1 MATQSQSKSAARLLA
16 VGRTFA
22 LRILLLAALQ
32 PLSACIPLVLT
43 AASVTAVDISLDRRT
58 AGKYWDDN
66 ALELKLRSDLSGDAT
81 LGGEVNISVTA
92 FNGIVLL
99 TGEVNNDAQRQ
110 RATELAE
117 KYRKTREVASV
128 VNELTLAGKT
138 NISSRLN
145 DAWITGKV
153 KARLINAPDLPAGA
167 VKVVTEHGKVYLL
180 GRVTRAEANATV
192 AAINGVRG
200 VTHIVKVFEYTD

>member
-1 MATQSQSKSAARLLA
+1 MTKKCGFVSLVNVKTL
-16 VGRTFA
+16 A

-43 AASVTAVDISLDRRT
+43 AASVTAVDVSLDRRT

-66 ALELKLRSDLSGDAT
+66 ALELKLRGDISADAT
-81 LGGEVNISVTA
+81 LGKNINVSVTA
-92 FNGIVLL
+92 FNGVVLL
-99 TGEVNNDAQRQ
+99 TGEVNNDDQRQ
-110 RATELAE
+110 RAAELAE
-117 KYRKTREVASV
+117 KYRKTGEVASV
-128 VNELTLAGKT
+128 VNELALAGKT

-153 KARLINAPDLPAGA
+153 KARLLKVPELPASA

-180 GRVTRAEANATV
+180 GRVTRAESEAVVAT
-192 AAINGVRG
+192 IRDISGI
-200 VTHIVKVFEYTD
+200 THIVKVFEYTD